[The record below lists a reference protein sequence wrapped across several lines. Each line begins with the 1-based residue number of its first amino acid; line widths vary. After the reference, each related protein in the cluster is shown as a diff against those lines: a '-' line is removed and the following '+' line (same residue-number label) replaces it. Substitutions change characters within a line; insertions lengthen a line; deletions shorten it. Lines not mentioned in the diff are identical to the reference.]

1 MKRDQVLK
9 IFTEHRLE
17 LRDKFGVKSLA
28 LFGSVA
34 RDEASQTSDV
44 DLLVEFEQPVGYFHL
59 FHLEDY
65 LEDLLGGI
73 KVDMVLRRAVIDELK
88 ETIYGEAIDVVG

>member
-9 IFTEHRLE
+9 ILTEHRLE

-44 DLLVEFEQPVGYFHL
+44 DLLVEFEQPVG
-59 FHLEDY
+59 
-65 LEDLLGGI
+65 
-73 KVDMVLRRAVIDELK
+73 
-88 ETIYGEAIDVVG
+88 

>member
-9 IFTEHRLE
+9 ILTEHRLE

-59 FHLEDY
+59 FYLEDY

>member
-9 IFTEHRLE
+9 ILTEHRLE

-44 DLLVEFEQPVGYFHL
+44 DLLVEFEQPVGTFTS
-59 FHLEDY
+59 FT
-65 LEDLLGGI
+65 
-73 KVDMVLRRAVIDELK
+73 LRTTSK
-88 ETIYGEAIDVVG
+88 TC